1 MTEHWW
7 MVFPLAQSVITVNLN
22 GVAILLILMALGGYA
37 GYQQGLRNLLTV
49 AIWTIIAYVL
59 CVRGG
64 TFVVD
69 VINRL
74 WVNAPRL
81 IAFIIGNDPNLA
93 PVLDPLITPGFQVPL
108 FFRSVAFV
116 ALILLGAFFDS
127 KAAWKGPPKEKLA
140 RPLGLF
146 VGALIALLW
155 TNALVV
161 FWNEFV
167 AEGGVLEG
175 PIAQVLNVLP
185 DVSILLPSLIAIFF
199 MILGLLIL
207 FNFPKVWK
215 P

>member
-1 MTEHWW
+1 MIEQW
-7 MVFPLAQSVITVNLN
+7 MVLPLGQTAITVNLN
-22 GVAILLILMALGGYA
+22 GVTILLILMALGGYA
-37 GYQQGLRNLLTV
+37 GYQQGLRNLLTL

-64 TFVVD
+64 TFVVE

-74 WVNAPRL
+74 WVNAPRFV
-81 IAFIIGNDPNLA
+81 AFLIGNDPTLA
-93 PVLDPLITPGFQVPL
+93 PPLDPLITPGFQVPL
-108 FFRSVAFV
+108 FFRTMAFI
-116 ALILLGAFFDS
+116 ALILLGMFFDS

-155 TNALVV
+155 SNAAVV
-161 FWNEFV
+161 FWREFI
-167 AEGGVLEG
+167 EGGGTFEG
-175 PIAQVLNVLP
+175 PIATFLNVLP

>member
-1 MTEHWW
+1 MIEQW
-7 MVFPLAQSVITVNLN
+7 MVLPLGQTAITVNLN

-37 GYQQGLRNLLTV
+37 GYQQGLRNLLTL

-64 TFVVD
+64 TFVVE

-74 WVNAPRL
+74 WVNGPRFV
-81 IAFIIGNDPNLA
+81 AFLIGNDPTLA
-93 PVLDPLITPGFQVPL
+93 PPLDPLITPGFQVPL
-108 FFRSVAFV
+108 FFRTMAFI
-116 ALILLGAFFDS
+116 ALILLGMFFDS

-155 TNALVV
+155 SNAAVV
-161 FWNEFV
+161 FWREFI
-167 AEGGVLEG
+167 EGGGTFEG
-175 PIAQVLNVLP
+175 PIATFLNVLP

>member
-1 MTEHWW
+1 MIEQW
-7 MVFPLAQSVITVNLN
+7 MVLPLGQTAITVNLN
-22 GVAILLILMALGGYA
+22 GVTILLILMALGGYA
-37 GYQQGLRNLLTV
+37 GYQQGLRNLLTL

-64 TFVVD
+64 TFVVE

-74 WVNAPRL
+74 WVNAPRFV
-81 IAFIIGNDPNLA
+81 AFLIGNDPTLA
-93 PVLDPLITPGFQVPL
+93 PSLDPLITPGFQVPL
-108 FFRSVAFV
+108 FFRTMAFI
-116 ALILLGAFFDS
+116 ALILLGMFFDS

-155 TNALVV
+155 SNAAVV
-161 FWNEFV
+161 FWREFI
-167 AEGGVLEG
+167 EGGGTFEG
-175 PIAQVLNVLP
+175 PIATFLNVLP

>member
-1 MTEHWW
+1 MIEQW
-7 MVFPLAQSVITVNLN
+7 MVLPLGQTAITVNLN

-64 TFVVD
+64 TFVVE

-74 WVNAPRL
+74 WVNAPRFV
-81 IAFIIGNDPNLA
+81 AFLIGNDPTLA
-93 PVLDPLITPGFQVPL
+93 PPLDPLITPGFQVPL
-108 FFRSVAFV
+108 FFRTMAFI
-116 ALILLGAFFDS
+116 ALILLGMFFDS

-155 TNALVV
+155 TNAVVV
-161 FWNEFV
+161 FWREFV
-167 AEGGVLEG
+167 EGGGTFEG
-175 PIAQVLNVLP
+175 PIATFLNVLP

>member
-1 MTEHWW
+1 MIEQW
-7 MVFPLAQSVITVNLN
+7 MVLPLGQTAITVNLN

-37 GYQQGLRNLLTV
+37 GYQQGLRNLLTL

-64 TFVVD
+64 TFVVE

-74 WVNAPRL
+74 WVNAPRFV
-81 IAFIIGNDPNLA
+81 AFLIGNDPTLA
-93 PVLDPLITPGFQVPL
+93 PPLDPLITPGFQVPL
-108 FFRSVAFV
+108 FFRAMAFI
-116 ALILLGAFFDS
+116 ALILLGMFFDS

-155 TNALVV
+155 SNAAVV
-161 FWNEFV
+161 FWREFI
-167 AEGGVLEG
+167 EGGGTFEG
-175 PIAQVLNVLP
+175 PIATFLNVLP

-199 MILGLLIL
+199 MILGLLIV

>member
-1 MTEHWW
+1 MIEQW
-7 MVFPLAQSVITVNLN
+7 MVLPLGQTAITVNLN

-64 TFVVD
+64 TFVVE

-74 WVNAPRL
+74 WVNAPRFV
-81 IAFIIGNDPNLA
+81 AFLIGNDPTLA
-93 PVLDPLITPGFQVPL
+93 PPLDPLITPGFQVPL
-108 FFRSVAFV
+108 FFRTMAFI
-116 ALILLGAFFDS
+116 ALILLGMFFDS

-155 TNALVV
+155 TNAVVV
-161 FWNEFV
+161 FWREFV
-167 AEGGVLEG
+167 EGGGTFEG
-175 PIAQVLNVLP
+175 PIATFLNVLP
-185 DVSILLPSLIAIFF
+185 DVGILLPSLIAIFF

>member
-1 MTEHWW
+1 MIEQW
-7 MVFPLAQSVITVNLN
+7 MVLPLGQTAITVNLN

-37 GYQQGLRNLLTV
+37 GYQQGLRNLLTL

-64 TFVVD
+64 TFVVE

-74 WVNAPRL
+74 WVNAPRFV
-81 IAFIIGNDPNLA
+81 AFLIGNDPTLA
-93 PVLDPLITPGFQVPL
+93 PPLDPLITPGFQVPL
-108 FFRSVAFV
+108 FFRTMAFI
-116 ALILLGAFFDS
+116 ALILLGMFFDS

-155 TNALVV
+155 SNAAVV
-161 FWNEFV
+161 FWREFI
-167 AEGGVLEG
+167 EGGGTFEG
-175 PIAQVLNVLP
+175 PIATFLNVLP

>member
-1 MTEHWW
+1 MIEQW
-7 MVFPLAQSVITVNLN
+7 MVLPLGQTAITVNLN

-37 GYQQGLRNLLTV
+37 GYQQGLRNLLTL

-64 TFVVD
+64 TFVVE

-74 WVNAPRL
+74 WVNAPRFV
-81 IAFIIGNDPNLA
+81 AFLIGNDPTLA
-93 PVLDPLITPGFQVPL
+93 PPLDPLITPGFQVPL
-108 FFRSVAFV
+108 FFRTMAFI
-116 ALILLGAFFDS
+116 ALILLGMFFDS

-155 TNALVV
+155 SNAAVV
-161 FWNEFV
+161 FWREFI
-167 AEGGVLEG
+167 EGGGTFEG
-175 PIAQVLNVLP
+175 PIATFLNVLP

-199 MILGLLIL
+199 MILGLLIV

>member
-1 MTEHWW
+1 MIEQW
-7 MVFPLAQSVITVNLN
+7 MVLPLGQAAITVNLN
-22 GVAILLILMALGGYA
+22 GVALLIILMALGGYA

-59 CVRGG
+59 CVQGG
-64 TFVVD
+64 TFVVE

-74 WVNAPRL
+74 WVNAPRFV
-81 IAFIIGNDPNLA
+81 AFLIGNDPTLA
-93 PVLDPLITPGFQVPL
+93 PPLDPLITPGFQVPL
-108 FFRSVAFV
+108 FFRAMAFI
-116 ALILLGAFFDS
+116 ALILLGMFFDS

-155 TNALVV
+155 TNAAVV
-161 FWNEFV
+161 FWREFI
-167 AEGGVLEG
+167 AGGGTFEG
-175 PIAQVLNVLP
+175 PIATFLNVLP

-199 MILGLLIL
+199 MILGLLIV

>member
-1 MTEHWW
+1 MIEQW
-7 MVFPLAQSVITVNLN
+7 MVLPLGQTAITVNLN

-49 AIWTIIAYVL
+49 TIWTIIAYVL
-59 CVRGG
+59 CVQGG
-64 TFVVD
+64 TFVVE

-74 WVNAPRL
+74 WVNAPRFV
-81 IAFIIGNDPNLA
+81 AFLIGNDPTLA
-93 PVLDPLITPGFQVPL
+93 PPLDPLITPGFQVPL
-108 FFRSVAFV
+108 FFRTMAFI
-116 ALILLGAFFDS
+116 ALILLGMFFDS

-155 TNALVV
+155 SNAAVV
-161 FWNEFV
+161 FWREFI
-167 AEGGVLEG
+167 EGGGTFEG
-175 PIAQVLNVLP
+175 PIATFLNVLP

>member
-1 MTEHWW
+1 MIEQW
-7 MVFPLAQSVITVNLN
+7 MVLPLGQTAITVNLN

-49 AIWTIIAYVL
+49 TIWTIIAYVL

-64 TFVVD
+64 TFVVE

-74 WVNAPRL
+74 WVNAPRFV
-81 IAFIIGNDPNLA
+81 AFLIGNDPTLA
-93 PVLDPLITPGFQVPL
+93 PPLDPLITPGFQVPL
-108 FFRSVAFV
+108 FFRTMAFI
-116 ALILLGAFFDS
+116 ALILLGMFFDS

-155 TNALVV
+155 SNAAVV
-161 FWNEFV
+161 FWREFI
-167 AEGGVLEG
+167 EGGGTFEG
-175 PIAQVLNVLP
+175 PIATFLNVLP

>member
-1 MTEHWW
+1 MIEQW
-7 MVFPLAQSVITVNLN
+7 MVLPLGQTAITVNLN

-37 GYQQGLRNLLTV
+37 GYQQGLRNLLTL

-64 TFVVD
+64 TFVVE

-74 WVNAPRL
+74 WVNAPRFV
-81 IAFIIGNDPNLA
+81 AFLIGNDPTLA
-93 PVLDPLITPGFQVPL
+93 PPLDPLITPGFQVPL
-108 FFRSVAFV
+108 FFRAMAFI
-116 ALILLGAFFDS
+116 ALILLGMFFDS

-155 TNALVV
+155 SNAAVV
-161 FWNEFV
+161 FWREFI
-167 AEGGVLEG
+167 EGGGTFEG
-175 PIAQVLNVLP
+175 PIATFLNVLP

>member
-1 MTEHWW
+1 MIEQW
-7 MVFPLAQSVITVNLN
+7 MVLPLGQTAITVNLN

-49 AIWTIIAYVL
+49 TIWTIIAYVL
-59 CVRGG
+59 CVQGG
-64 TFVVD
+64 TFVVE

-74 WVNAPRL
+74 WVNAPRFV
-81 IAFIIGNDPNLA
+81 AFLIGNDPTLA
-93 PVLDPLITPGFQVPL
+93 PPLDPLITPGFQVPL
-108 FFRSVAFV
+108 FFRTMAFI
-116 ALILLGAFFDS
+116 ALILLGMFFDS

-155 TNALVV
+155 SNAAVV
-161 FWNEFV
+161 FWREFV
-167 AEGGVLEG
+167 AGGGTFEG
-175 PIAQVLNVLP
+175 PIATLLNVLP

>member
-1 MTEHWW
+1 MIEQW
-7 MVFPLAQSVITVNLN
+7 MVIPLGQAVITVNLN
-22 GVAILLILMALGGYA
+22 GIALLLILMALGGYA

-49 AIWTIIAYVL
+49 AIWTVIAYVT
-59 CVRGG
+59 CVQGG

-74 WVNAPRL
+74 WVNAPRFV
-81 IAFIIGNDPNLA
+81 AFLIGNDPTLA
-93 PVLDPLITPGFQVPL
+93 PPLDPLITPGFQVPL
-108 FFRSVAFV
+108 FFRAMAFIT
-116 ALILLGAFFDS
+116 LILLGMFFDS

-155 TNALVV
+155 TNATVV
-161 FWNEFV
+161 FWREFV
-167 AEGGVLEG
+167 AGGGTFEG
-175 PIAQVLNVLP
+175 PIATFLNTLP